1 MADSPINQDQTA
13 AASSARMA
21 AATIIDNS
29 NGVVGAG
36 LASGINNFVAGV
48 QNGVA
53 NLFSPLTKLARGVV
67 GVPAGAQPLQPQAAV
82 VNVKDSK
89 GNLIN
94 QDLRVKIRVP
104 TDYLVKNTVGGNG
117 ELSANKIGGIIFPYT
132 PQISYEHKADYANLA
147 PMHSNYTQYFY
158 QRSSVGSFSITGKF
172 TVQNEQDAAVYLATI
187 HLLRA
192 LTKMRFGPDAD
203 RGAPPPVC
211 RLDAYG
217 DFMLANVP
225 VAITSFKNDLPDG
238 VDFFT
243 IGKDKTSKYAPL
255 YGLASVPT
263 ISTIAITCIPLYSRE
278 EQQKVSV
285 NGWLNNNAIRKSG
298 FL

>member
-1 MADSPINQDQTA
+1 MADSPINTDQSA
-13 AASSARMA
+13 AASAAKMA
-21 AATIIDNS
+21 SATIIDNS
-29 NGVVGAG
+29 NSFVGAG
-36 LASGINNFVAGV
+36 LASSANNLIA
-48 QNGVA
+48 QSA
-53 NLFSPLTKLARGVV
+53 NTFNSFFSPLTKLAQKVV
-67 GVPAGAQPLQPQAAV
+67 GVPKGAQPAQPQAAV

-89 GNLIN
+89 GNVIN

-104 TDYLVKNTVGGNG
+104 NDYLVKYTVGGNG
-117 ELSANKIGGIIFPYT
+117 ELGPDKIGGIIFPYT
-132 PQISYEHKADYANLA
+132 PQISYEHKADYGNLS

-158 QRSSVGSFSITGKF
+158 QRSSVGQFSITGKF
-172 TVQNEQDAAVYLATI
+172 TVQNEKDAAVYLATM

-192 LTKMRFGPDAD
+192 LTKMRFGTDAD

-217 DFMLANVP
+217 DYMLSNVP
-225 VAITSFKNDLPDG
+225 VAITSFKNDLPDS

-243 IGKDKTSKYAPL
+243 IGKDNKSGYASL

-263 ISTIAITCIPLYSRE
+263 LSTISITCIPMYSRA
-278 EQQKVSV
+278 EQQTFSV
-285 NGWLNNNAIRKSG
+285 NGWLNNSAIRKSG